1 MDFGETLDSFHI
13 LCMKG
18 YFSIKV
24 DYIYQGEDANIF
36 ANMMQDRKDM
46 GKWTFATFFNGG
58 VNFKRH
64 VIFMA
69 KQHLIFLNRHQG
81 ISKHKNFDEKIDL
94 SSSFFFLTKLAC
106 PLVGHPTKL
115 LNASTL
121 RLGLNICDATVQ
133 NKYLSTCCSPLF
145 YRANQSL
152 AQLAH

>member
-94 SSSFFFLTKLAC
+94 SSSFFF
-106 PLVGHPTKL
+106 
-115 LNASTL
+115 
-121 RLGLNICDATVQ
+121 
-133 NKYLSTCCSPLF
+133 
-145 YRANQSL
+145 
-152 AQLAH
+152 